1 MNYETAIE
9 LAHQRMREI
18 GKSIEQY
25 HIEPVSI
32 VGKNLEQRTGEIVL
46 KAYNEYYYLV
56 NYELYFGFVII
67 SDTGYFNADDYT
79 ENTIHEFT
87 GLIRIIQKGKTW
99 NVNSPNYYT
108 TLPGKRI
115 TIIDEVEMIRTKS
128 VRAIDFIKVTIY

>member
-1 MNYETAIE
+1 MNYETAIV

-32 VGKNLEQRTGEIVL
+32 VGKRLEQRQGEIIL

-67 SDTGYFNADDYT
+67 SDTGFFNADDYT
-79 ENTIHEFT
+79 ENTIQEFT
-87 GLIRIIQKGKTW
+87 GLIRIIQKGRNW
-99 NVNSPNYYT
+99 NVNSPSAM
-108 TLPGKRI
+108 LAPIEKRV
-115 TIIDEVEMIRTKS
+115 TIIEEVEMLRTKT
-128 VRAIDFIKVTIY
+128 VRAIDFIKVTIH